1 MPRFV
6 VLLHEM
12 PDSSPRKSHVDFML
26 EDGDVLRT
34 WALDCDVL
42 DYGLDRAKQLP
53 DHRLEYLEFEGEIS
67 GNRGRVKRI
76 DRGEYETLER
86 NESLWRVKLF
96 GTTFQEECILA
107 RDPDDEQSWT
117 FQFVGP

>member
-6 VLLHEM
+6 VLHHEM
-12 PDSSPRKSHVDFML
+12 PDASPRPSHWDFML
-26 EDGDVLRT
+26 EDGCVLRT

-42 DYGLDRAKQLP
+42 DYGLDGAKQLP

-107 RDPDDEQSWT
+107 RDPEDEQSWT
-117 FQFVGP
+117 FQLAKP